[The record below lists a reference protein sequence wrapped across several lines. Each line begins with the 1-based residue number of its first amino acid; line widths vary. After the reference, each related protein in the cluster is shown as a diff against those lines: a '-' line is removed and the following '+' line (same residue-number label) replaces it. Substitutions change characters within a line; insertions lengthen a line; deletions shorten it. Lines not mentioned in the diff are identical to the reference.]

1 MSDNAAVQQLDD
13 VIESQTPVDENT
25 EPADQSGDSGEN
37 SSSGKNISRW
47 EYTRREMKRK
57 WPGYVMVA
65 PFLIM
70 FMAFTI
76 LPVFVSILLS
86 FTNFNMLEMPEI
98 CFFDNYI
105 RLFLED
111 DLFLTAFQNT
121 MIFAITTGPLSYILS
136 FLLAWFINELS
147 PKIRALVTFIF
158 YGPSISGSAY
168 LVWKLIFQGDIYG
181 LANGVL
187 MKLGMITKP
196 IVFFENTTYIVPLCI
211 VVSIWTS
218 LGTAFLSFIA
228 GLQGVD
234 KSLYEAGAVDG
245 IKNRWQELWYITLP
259 SMKSILMF
267 GAVLAIT
274 GAFNFGGIVNNL
286 CGNPSTDY
294 VAWTLQH
301 HMADYLNN
309 RYEVGYASCI
319 SVFLFLL
326 MFGSNILIKNALG
339 KVGK

>member
-1 MSDNAAVQQLDD
+1 MSDNSTVVQDE
-13 VIESQTPVDENT
+13 VTAEETPYVNKT
-25 EPADQSGDSGEN
+25 
-37 SSSGKNISRW
+37 ITRW

-57 WPGYVMVA
+57 WPGYVMVG
-65 PFLIM
+65 PFLLM
-70 FMAFTI
+70 FATFTI
-76 LPVFVSILLS
+76 VPVVMSFVLS
-86 FTNFNMLEMPEI
+86 FTNFNMFEWPEF
-98 CFFDNYI
+98 CFMDNYI

-121 MIFAITTGPLSYILS
+121 LIFALTTGPLSYILS
-136 FLLAWFINELS
+136 FLLAWFINELA
-147 PKIRALVTFIF
+147 PKVRAVATFIF

-187 MKLGMITKP
+187 MKFGFISKP
-196 IVFFENTTYIVPLCI
+196 IVFLQNVTYIVPVCI

-234 KSLYEAGAVDG
+234 RSLYEAGAVDG
-245 IKNRWQELWYITLP
+245 VKNRWQELWYITLP

-274 GAFNFGGIVNNL
+274 GAFGFGGIVDAL

-294 VAWTLQH
+294 CAWTLQH
-301 HMADYLNN
+301 HMADYLNS

-319 SVFLFLL
+319 SIVLFIL
-326 MFGSNILIKNALG
+326 MFGSNIFIKNALS
-339 KVGK
+339 KVGN

>member
-1 MSDNAAVQQLDD
+1 MSDNAVAVQETQEE
-13 VIESQTPVDENT
+13 VYVSKTQVT
-25 EPADQSGDSGEN
+25 
-37 SSSGKNISRW
+37 RW
-47 EYTRREMKRK
+47 QYTKREMKKK
-57 WPGYVMVA
+57 WAGYVMVA
-65 PFLIM
+65 PFFIM
-70 FMAFTI
+70 FMAFTVV
-76 LPVFVSILLS
+76 PVAVSILLS
-86 FTNFNMLEMPEI
+86 FTNFNMLELPEI
-98 CFFDNYI
+98 CWFDNYI

-121 MIFAITTGPLSYILS
+121 LIFAITTGPLSYILS

-147 PKIRALVTFIF
+147 PRMRSIVTFVF

-181 LANGVL
+181 LANGFL
-187 MKLGMITKP
+187 MKMGLISKP
-196 IVFFENTTYIVPLCI
+196 IVFLQNTTYIVPICI

-234 KSLYEAGAVDG
+234 RSLYEAGAVDG
-245 IKNRWQELWYITLP
+245 VKNRWQELWYITLP

-267 GAVLAIT
+267 GAVLSIT
-274 GAFNFGGIVNNL
+274 GAFGFGGIVNAL

-301 HMADYLNN
+301 HMADYLGA
-309 RYEVGYASCI
+309 RFEVGYASCI
-319 SVFLFLL
+319 SIVLFVL
-326 MFGSNILIKNALG
+326 MFGANIMIRNALS
-339 KVGK
+339 KVGR